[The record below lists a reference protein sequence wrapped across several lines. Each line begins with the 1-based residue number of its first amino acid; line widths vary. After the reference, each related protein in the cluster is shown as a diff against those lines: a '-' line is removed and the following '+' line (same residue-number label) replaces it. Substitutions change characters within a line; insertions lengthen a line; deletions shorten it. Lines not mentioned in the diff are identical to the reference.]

1 MTVMGNMLKFNKPTA
16 AELMYPAFVRAL
28 IDVPNKKVAIQVCTE
43 KTKCSMPFSKPE
55 NQQSYAITL
64 KNPAVV
70 VAVRKLLPDLSPDD
84 ALTFKGQ
91 LFAED
96 KVIIYDLTKGE
107 PIKRRNR
114 KKADD
119 ADQETENATE
129 E

>member
-1 MTVMGNMLKFNKPTA
+1 MYVILRSQILKK
-16 AELMYPAFVRAL
+16 
-28 IDVPNKKVAIQVCTE
+28 Q
-43 KTKCSMPFSKPE
+43 
-55 NQQSYAITL
+55 
-64 KNPAVV
+64 
-70 VAVRKLLPDLSPDD
+70 DD

-107 PIKRRNR
+107 SIKRRNR
-114 KKADD
+114 KKADEA

>member
-1 MTVMGNMLKFNKPTA
+1 MKSSKSDWF
-16 AELMYPAFVRAL
+16 
-28 IDVPNKKVAIQVCTE
+28 Q
-43 KTKCSMPFSKPE
+43 SMPFSNPE

-119 ADQETENATE
+119 AADQGAEAE

>member
-1 MTVMGNMLKFNKPTA
+1 
-16 AELMYPAFVRAL
+16 
-28 IDVPNKKVAIQVCTE
+28 
-43 KTKCSMPFSKPE
+43 MPFSKPE
-55 NQQSYAITL
+55 NQQSAITL

-107 PIKRRNR
+107 SIKRRNR
-114 KKADD
+114 KKADEA